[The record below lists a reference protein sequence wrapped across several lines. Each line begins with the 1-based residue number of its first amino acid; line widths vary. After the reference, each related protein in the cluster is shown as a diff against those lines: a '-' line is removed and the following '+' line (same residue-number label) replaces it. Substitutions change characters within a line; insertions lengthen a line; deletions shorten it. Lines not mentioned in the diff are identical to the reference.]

1 MPEHIP
7 TERHSAFE
15 ASLYDL
21 LSAYSS
27 LRQRQSVTQVTIEKR
42 TVWSLSDARDI
53 LTLLVGEFEDWT
65 ALDHFMLRY
74 LTDPTQRTTA
84 IASAFAATLELVR
97 EGRLELRQDGAFE
110 PIYLRRGPN
119 PEGDEDWETPNLAD
133 GEDDAPR
140 GAEGGTIA
148 DPRRLHEA
156 ARIAEALVF
165 ASAGP
170 VSQAYIADR
179 LPRGVDVLHVMREL
193 KGFYAGRGVTLIQ
206 MDDNWAFRTA
216 PDLSFVIRSDET
228 ELRKL
233 SRAALEVLS
242 IIAYHQP
249 VTRAEIEDIRGVQ
262 TSKGTLDVLM
272 EAGWVRFR
280 GRRRSPGRPVTFGTT
295 RDFLDHFGL
304 EELPRPAGSR
314 RVEGGR
320 PVVRSHSLQLPGAAA
335 AARG

>member
-1 MPEHIP
+1 M
-7 TERHSAFE
+7 A
-15 ASLYDL
+15 
-21 LSAYSS
+21 
-27 LRQRQSVTQVTIEKR
+27 
-42 TVWSLSDARDI
+42 
-53 LTLLVGEFEDWT
+53 
-65 ALDHFMLRY
+65 
-74 LTDPTQRTTA
+74 
-84 IASAFAATLELVR
+84 
-97 EGRLELRQDGAFE
+97 E
-110 PIYLRRGPN
+110 P
-119 PEGDEDWETPNLAD
+119 D
-133 GEDDAPR
+133 DDAPQTSDS
-140 GAEGGTIA
+140 GMVV

-170 VSQAYIADR
+170 VSSSYIADR

-193 KGFYAGRGVTLIQ
+193 RALYAGRGVNLLQTG
-206 MDDNWAFRTA
+206 DGWAFRTA
-216 PDLSFVIRSDET
+216 PDLSFVIRTDET

-304 EELPRPAGSR
+304 EDLRD
-314 RVEGGR
+314 
-320 PVVRSHSLQLPGAAA
+320 LPGLEELKGTGLLSGRIPSNFQVPLPLGEDELADDEDPITELDLEEL
-335 AARG
+335 GLLTPGGKEDE